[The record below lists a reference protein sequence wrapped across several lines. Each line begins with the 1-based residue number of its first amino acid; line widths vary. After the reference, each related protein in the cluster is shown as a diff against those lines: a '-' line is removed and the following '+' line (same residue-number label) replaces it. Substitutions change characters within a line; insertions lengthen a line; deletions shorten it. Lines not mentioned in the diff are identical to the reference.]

1 MQPKNQYMGLPWCSV
16 LSYDNLKRSTTI
28 MLGWATDFRLDL
40 GNGGMPF
47 FVCKNGLVVC
57 TCSAVGV
64 SGGGVDGAPRFGATL
79 RGTKKEA
86 AMIFALCAIGV
97 TKVAFRGRSTTKAFF
112 FSVLSVLFEWLVTF
126 CLFG

>member
-1 MQPKNQYMGLPWCSV
+1 M
-16 LSYDNLKRSTTI
+16 
-28 MLGWATDFRLDL
+28 
-40 GNGGMPF
+40 
-47 FVCKNGLVVC
+47 VVC

-126 CLFG
+126 VYLVDLVLPTLKRSRV